1 MRLRTFTA
9 PSIPAAMEMVREAL
23 GENAIILSTGKHN
36 GVSVSITAA
45 IDAADEMEEQQQIA
59 VGENAAPVTRPNF
72 NQPSPTHDLRFEIQ
86 TILRF
91 HNLPEMFVSRMVQKV
106 SETDLTAAVALHKIS
121 GARDARHLHL
131 LAMEK
136 LMAAFF
142 AFEPL
147 AFDNPNLRIMLMGA
161 PGAGKT
167 LTIAKLAARLAMD
180 KKPLTVI
187 TTDNKRAGGI
197 EQLKAFT
204 DILGLELQIAPSRTE
219 LSKLIADAKS
229 RILVDTAGC
238 NPYEQEELKELEALA
253 TVGGIEPI
261 LVLPAG
267 GDSMEAVDA
276 IETFSAIPIK
286 RVLVTR
292 ADTARRFGSILA
304 SAATHG
310 LAFANASHSASII
323 DPLHPAD
330 ATLLAELLLRYQA

>member
-9 PSIPAAMEMVREAL
+9 PSMPAAMEMVREQL

-36 GVSVSITAA
+36 GVSVSVTAA
-45 IDAADEMEEQQQIA
+45 IDTRDEVGEERQIA
-59 VGENAAPVTRPNF
+59 VGENAPVQKPNF
-72 NQPSPTHDLRFEIQ
+72 SKPSPAGDLCFEIQ
-86 TILRF
+86 NTLRF
-91 HNLPEMFVSRMVQKV
+91 HNLPEMLVSRLVQKV
-106 SETDLTAAVALHKIS
+106 STTDLTAAAALHKIS
-121 GARDARHLHL
+121 GARDARHLHK

-136 LMAAFF
+136 LMSACFDF
-142 AFEPL
+142 TPI
-147 AFDNPNLRIMLMGA
+147 AFDDTNLRIMLVGA

-167 LTIAKLAARLAMD
+167 LTIAKIATRMAMD
-180 KKPLTVI
+180 KQPITVI

-204 DILGLELQIAPSRTE
+204 DILGIELQIATSRTE
-219 LSKLIADAKS
+219 LSKQLAATKS
-229 RILVDTAGC
+229 RVLVDTAGC
-238 NPYEQEELKELEALA
+238 NPYEADELKELESLA

-261 LVLPAG
+261 LVMPAG
-267 GDSMEAVDA
+267 GDCMEAIDV

-286 RVLVTR
+286 RLLVTR

-304 SAATHG
+304 SAGTHG

-330 ATLLAELLLRYQA
+330 ATLLAELLLRYQS

>member
-9 PSIPAAMEMVREAL
+9 PTVPAAMDMVRAAL
-23 GENAIILSTGKHN
+23 GEDAIILSTGKHN
-36 GVSVSITAA
+36 GVSVTITAA
-45 IDAADEMEEQQQIA
+45 VDTRDEIEMADRIA
-59 VGENAAPVTRPNF
+59 VGENTQPTRRAAPQ
-72 NQPSPTHDLRFEIQ
+72 QPASDLRFEIQ
-86 TILRF
+86 NVLRF
-91 HNLPEMFVSRMVQKV
+91 HNLPDMFVSRLVQKV
-106 SETDLTAAVALHKIS
+106 SEQDLSAATALHKIS
-121 GARDARHLHL
+121 GTRDARHLHK

-136 LMAAFF
+136 LMGSCFEF
-142 AFEPL
+142 APL
-147 AFDNPNLRIMLMGA
+147 PFDSAELRIMLVGA

-167 LTIAKLAARLAMD
+167 LTIAKLAARMAMD
-180 KKPLTVI
+180 KRPLTVI

-204 DILGLELQIAPSRTE
+204 DILGLELQVATSRAE
-219 LSKLIADAKS
+219 LSKLLASAES
-229 RILVDTAGC
+229 RVLVDTAGC
-238 NPYEQEELKELEALA
+238 NPYEIEELEELESLA
-253 TVGGIEPI
+253 TVGGIEPV

-267 GDSMEAVDA
+267 GDCMEAIDV

-286 RVLVTR
+286 RMLITR

-304 SAATHG
+304 SAGMHN